1 MTTSNTAATIQA
13 LIAANGDTTHDGIQ
27 YALTKMAYI
36 AGTDDNP
43 HYTAMAIRAD
53 AQPDADGWV
62 PAYSIRWE
70 ISNPDAEEECDAC
83 DWAHADHVDYR
94 GAYHLPIG
102 RHA

>member
-1 MTTSNTAATIQA
+1 MTNIKQKLTQDNGTI
-13 LIAANGDTTHDGIQ
+13 IFEGERYI
-27 YALTKMAYI
+27 LTQMAYI

-62 PAYSIRWE
+62 PAYSIRWD

-94 GAYHLPIG
+94 GAYNLTNRRSI
-102 RHA
+102 